1 MMAGLVESHVN
12 ESSQEVNGCPTCDSV
27 RLWRAKHLRLH
38 AHILMVIMKRS
49 PGLAART
56 VDRVFARPRKLPA
69 RVVFDAR
76 F

>member
-1 MMAGLVESHVN
+1 MAGLVEPRVN
-12 ESSQEVNGCPTCDSV
+12 ESSQEVKGWPTGDSV
-27 RLWRAKHLRLH
+27 RLWRATHLRLH
-38 AHILMVIMKRS
+38 AHILMVIMKTS

-56 VDRVFARPRKLPA
+56 VGRVFARPRKLPA